1 MSILQQYFRTFHQ
14 LPPPSQQTSMIIT
27 HQSLESL
34 SILLCA
40 KERNLPIFARCPS
53 FMNLLPESLRAPMLQ
68 ESQLLDSVLDIQ
80 AHIVR
85 ENPYIFDD
93 LLPYFAKLNLASVI
107 DDDEFALLSSLKAYA
122 LKHDISLTHSQPKPH
137 ITNLQTLREE
147 LYKIHSNLTPL
158 LLESAQNALI
168 RIRQK
173 LEDGRL
179 CIGVTGVLSAGKSTF
194 LNALLGQEILGSS
207 NVPET
212 ANLTILRYGEQT
224 GARVH
229 FWSKEQWTDLCTQG
243 EYDENLKIF
252 VQECE
257 AHFGKEL
264 ESFITEPHS
273 TKDIQ
278 ANELGAYTS
287 ANHTSKLC
295 NLIQKVELFTP
306 LAFLQNG
313 VEIVDTPGLDD
324 PITKRE
330 DITRSFLEH
339 CDMLIH
345 VMNASCAATQKD
357 IDFILESLLEQNI
370 SRLLV
375 VLTRI
380 DLLSQEELNSSLEY
394 TKSSLAKQLKG
405 ADYKGDIA
413 SLISRIDFLP
423 LAGYAALLHRTKGD
437 ISQTHLSLEQSG
449 IISIESY
456 LHKMLLGDDSL
467 KAKDMLYLAYKATY
481 KIAQEQEEILRLQ
494 TSLLHA
500 SNEELEAIIA
510 QERAH
515 NDALLRELKSLESTL
530 SALHN
535 ELKDFLHTL
544 QTLSANTLSKAAT
557 LIKDKIFDDII
568 YDYKRG
574 AKTESQNVHKM
585 IELALKDCFADIGR
599 EYRYKLSKKITQL
612 KGAIASTEEEAKIPA
627 IHFQLKNSDIAPIM
641 QPLLTTLPSL
651 IKSASKE
658 DNLRTS
664 LEDVFS
670 MLFSAFATLIDS
682 KNQEIS
688 AIFLTHFDSIT
699 QSYKAHIESKIAQ
712 KEQSLQEAMQRRTQN
727 SQSTQKEELDT
738 QYNDILSIIDTLK
751 AHLQS
756 LE

>member
-85 ENPYIFDD
+85 ENPYIFDE

-158 LLESAQNALI
+158 LLESTQNALI

-243 EYDENLKIF
+243 EYDEILKIF

-278 ANELGAYTS
+278 ANELSAYTS

-313 VEIVDTPGLDD
+313 VEIVD
-324 PITKRE
+324 
-330 DITRSFLEH
+330 
-339 CDMLIH
+339 

-481 KIAQEQEEILRLQ
+481 KIAQEKEEILRLQ

-500 SNEELEAIIA
+500 SNEELEAIIT

-515 NDALLRELKSLESTL
+515 NDTLLRELKSLESTL

-664 LEDVFS
+664 LEDAFS

-727 SQSTQKEELDT
+727 SQSIQKEELDT